1 MASKKLPRRVGRSRL
16 QLRNLKIR
24 TRVNRYAEGSCL
36 IEMGHTQVLCLATVE
51 EKLPKWREASQQGWV
66 TAEYAM
72 LPRATH
78 TRSDRESV
86 KGKVSGR
93 SQEISRLVGR
103 ALRSVVDFSTL
114 GPRMIAVD
122 CEVLQADGGT
132 RCAAINGGYV
142 ALALAIQGLMKK
154 GLLAKSPL
162 TGAVAAVSAGIVDGV
177 CRLDLDY
184 EEDSNAE
191 VDMNVVMTG
200 DGRFVEI
207 QGTAEHR
214 PFSDRQMKEM
224 VNAAAKGI
232 RKIIQVQNKIF

>member
-1 MASKKLPRRVGRSRL
+1 
-16 QLRNLKIR
+16 LRAIKIR
-24 TRVNRYAEGSCL
+24 PDVNRYAEGSCL

-51 EKLPKWREASQQGWV
+51 EKLPKWREALAQGWV

-103 ALRSVVDFSTL
+103 ALRSVVDFSALGSRTVTL
-114 GPRMIAVD
+114 D

-132 RCAAINGGYV
+132 RCAAINGGFV
-142 ALALAIQGLMKK
+142 ALALALKQLRRK
-154 GLLAKSPL
+154 GLIKSSPL
-162 TGAVAAVSAGIVDGV
+162 KQEVAAVSVGFVAGKP
-177 CRLDLDY
+177 CLDLNY
-184 EEDSNAE
+184 EQDSNAE
-191 VDMNVVMTG
+191 VDMNVVMTS

-207 QGTAEHR
+207 QGTAEQK
-214 PFSDRQMKEM
+214 PFSEKQMAEM
-224 VNAAAKGI
+224 IKNATQGI
-232 RKIIQVQNKIF
+232 RQIIQIQKKTLK